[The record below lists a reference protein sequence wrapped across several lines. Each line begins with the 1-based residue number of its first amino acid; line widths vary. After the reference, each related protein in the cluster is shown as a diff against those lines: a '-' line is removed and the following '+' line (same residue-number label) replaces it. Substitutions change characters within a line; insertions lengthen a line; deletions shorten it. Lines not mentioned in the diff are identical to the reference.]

1 MGYRSRKSRLEWY
14 YEMEECMEVKKNK
27 KYRCGLDVS
36 SIGYFCLLEGNKI
49 ISICQVPQKIENKEL
64 SKLLTTLKKDAKIK
78 GNKTKCE
85 REIKLVNDKI
95 LNLPR
100 DCSRVFEWL
109 SKYKDDIEI
118 VNIEKPLLQT
128 FGSSSI
134 ISLTRMA
141 EYMGVVTT
149 MLDILNI
156 PYNIISISEWRSK
169 FDFKKMDKE
178 EVQRL
183 VLETKKT
190 KTEITREFAKSESL
204 RIALE
209 LVDNLEDFYITK
221 GKKINSDVV
230 ESVLLGLI

>member
-1 MGYRSRKSRLEWY
+1 MI
-14 YEMEECMEVKKNK
+14 NK
-27 KYRCGLDVS
+27 KYRCGLDIS
-36 SIGYFCLLEGNKI
+36 SIGFFVLLEGNKI
-49 ISICQVPQKIENKEL
+49 VDICQVPQKTEDKEL
-64 SKLLTTLKKDAKIK
+64 SKGLTKLKKDAKIK

-85 REIKLVNDKI
+85 KEIKLINNKI

-100 DCSRVFEWL
+100 DCKRVFEWL
-109 SKYKDDIEI
+109 SKYKDEIEI
-118 VNIEKPLLQT
+118 VNIEKPLMQS
-128 FGSSSI
+128 FGPTSI
-134 ISLTRMA
+134 VSLTKMA
-141 EYMGVVTT
+141 EYMGIVTT
-149 MLDILNI
+149 MLDILDI
-156 PYNIISISEWRSK
+156 PYNIISISEWRSNY
-169 FDFKKMDKE
+169 DYKKMDKD

-183 VLETKKT
+183 ILETKKS

>member
-1 MGYRSRKSRLEWY
+1 MT
-14 YEMEECMEVKKNK
+14 NK
-27 KYRCGLDVS
+27 KYRCGLDIS
-36 SIGYFCLLEGNKI
+36 SCGYFCLLEENKI
-49 ISICQVPQKIENKEL
+49 IDICQVPQKTENKEL
-64 SKLLTTLKKDAKIK
+64 SKGLTSLKKDAKIK

-85 REIKLVNDKI
+85 KEIKLINNKI

-100 DCSRVFEWL
+100 DCKRVFEWL
-109 SKYKDDIEI
+109 SKYKDEIEI

-134 ISLTRMA
+134 ISLTRMS
-141 EYMGVVTT
+141 EYMGIVTC

-156 PYNIISISEWRSK
+156 PYNIISISEWRSHY
-169 FDFKKMDKE
+169 DYKKMDKD

-190 KTEITREFAKSESL
+190 KTEITREFAKQESL

-209 LVDNLEDFYITK
+209 KIENIEDWYITK
-221 GKKINSDVV
+221 GCKKINMDIV
-230 ESVLLGLI
+230 ESAIIGLV